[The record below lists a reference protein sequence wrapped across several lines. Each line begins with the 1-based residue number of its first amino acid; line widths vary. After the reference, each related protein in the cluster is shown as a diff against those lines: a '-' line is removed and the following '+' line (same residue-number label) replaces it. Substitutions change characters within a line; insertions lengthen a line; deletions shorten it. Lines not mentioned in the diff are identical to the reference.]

1 MSVANIQLTFIKH
14 YGSQCSAHF
23 MNITDLHKHSI
34 REDHDE
40 IHSSLQGEKNVL
52 LKLVNIR
59 GCLGG
64 SLPDCL
70 SSSLP
75 LFFPPPLLS
84 FFSFHFLVK
93 LFYIILKYILKEQKQ
108 TLPLVMLISVLSA
121 SQRDLIHSLS
131 LSLSQNVL
139 VNLQSQRS
147 QI

>member
-64 SLPDCL
+64 SAVEH
-70 SSSLP
+70 LP
-75 LFFPPPLLS
+75 LAQVAIQES
-84 FFSFHFLVK
+84 W
-93 LFYIILKYILKEQKQ
+93 
-108 TLPLVMLISVLSA
+108 
-121 SQRDLIHSLS
+121 D
-131 LSLSQNVL
+131 
-139 VNLQSQRS
+139 
-147 QI
+147 